1 MKISFNDNWL
11 YEGNVISVPHD
22 AMITAN
28 RHAKAPSGG
37 GCAYFEGGIYIY
49 EKVFTVPAEWEGKRI
64 QLQFEGVYRN
74 TKVYLNG
81 TEVGGAAYGYIPFFV
96 DLTDK
101 FTVGE
106 NTLKVVADNSD
117 HPNTRWYSG
126 GGIYRP
132 VWLWV
137 SEKNG
142 IAPESVKITTVSYK
156 PAAIHVEAPE
166 GSVIEILDGE
176 TVVASGSDCEIPNA
190 KLWSAETPCLYTCR
204 VTRNGDVAEEKFG
217 IRKIEWSNKGLF
229 INGQE
234 TLLRG
239 GCIHHDNGILGAATH
254 TESEWRRVQM
264 LKEAGYNALRI
275 SHNPASNALLEACD
289 YFGLYVMDET
299 WDMWY
304 NRKNKADYGLDFMV
318 NYKSDIH
325 AMVARDF
332 NHPCVIMYS
341 IGNEVSEP
349 ATEKGVA
356 LAKEMVAL
364 IHELD
369 ASRPVTGGFNLMILS
384 RSAAGK
390 GVYSE
395 DGSGRDESHDQKI
408 SGMNS
413 LVFNM
418 ITNMVGSSMNKGA
431 NSKKADAIT
440 SPVLDALDIAG
451 YNYASGRY
459 PLEGTAHPDRVVLGS
474 ETFPQDIAKN
484 WAMVKKYPYLVG
496 DFMWT
501 AWDYLGEAGGG
512 AWAYTPDGKGFQK
525 PYPWLLADM
534 GAMDILG
541 NPNGELFWAQA
552 VWGLLDAPKIAVQ
565 PVNHPGIRP
574 AKSSWRGTNALPSWS
589 WNGCEGNKAVV
600 EVYFDCSRVELVLNG
615 KGIGKA
621 KVKDCRAVFKT
632 KYVPGKLE
640 AIAYDVSGREVAR
653 SALET
658 AKAAQIHVRP
668 EKESVVPGEIVYI
681 PVTIGDGNNVECNAD
696 RKLTVKVEGGELL
709 AFGSANPRTEETF
722 HSGSYTTYYG
732 AALAVVRANGNCTIT
747 VSDGVETAKAQLVC
761 PADLGMPCGV
771 LYRKLL

>member
-11 YEGNVISVPHD
+11 YDGNIISVPHD

-37 GCAYFEGGIYIY
+37 GCAYFEGGIYTY

-101 FTVGE
+101 ITVGD
-106 NTLKVVADNSD
+106 NTLKVVADNSAQ
-117 HPNTRWYSG
+117 PNSRWYTG

-137 SEKNG
+137 GEKNG
-142 IAPESVKITTVSYK
+142 IAPESVKITTVSYN
-156 PAAIHVEAPE
+156 PAKIHVEAPE
-166 GSVIEILDGE
+166 GSAIEILDGE
-176 TVVASGSDCEIPNA
+176 TVVVAGCDCEISDA
-190 KLWSAETPCLYTCR
+190 KLWSAETPYLYTCR

-229 INGQE
+229 INGRE

-239 GCIHHDNGILGAATH
+239 GCVHHDNGILGAATY
-254 TESEWRRVQM
+254 TESEWRRVKM

-275 SHNPASNALLEACD
+275 SHNPASKAMLEACD
-289 YFGLYVMDET
+289 YYGLYVMDET

-304 NRKNKADYGLDFMV
+304 NRKNKADYGLDFMT
-318 NYKSDIH
+318 NYKSDIR

-369 ASRPVTGGFNLMILS
+369 AFRPVTGGFNLMILS

-395 DGSGRDESHDQKI
+395 DGEGRDESNEQKMA
-408 SGMNS
+408 GMNS

-418 ITNMVGSSMNKGA
+418 ITNMVGTSMNKGA

-459 PLEGTAHPDRVVLGS
+459 PLEGTAHPDRVVFGS

-600 EVYFDCSRVELVLNG
+600 EVYFDCAKVELVLNG
-615 KGIGKA
+615 KLLGKA

-640 AIAYDVSGREVAR
+640 AVAYDVSGREVAR
-653 SALET
+653 SVLET
-658 AKAAQIHVRP
+658 AKAAQIHVQP
-668 EKESVVPGEIVYI
+668 EKQSVVPGEIVYI
-681 PVTIGDGNNVECNAD
+681 PVTIGDGKNVECNAD

-709 AFGSANPRTEETF
+709 AFGSANPRTEERF

-732 AALAVVRANGNCTIT
+732 AALAIVRANGSCTIT
-747 VSDGVETAKAQLVC
+747 VSDGTETAKAQLV
-761 PADLGMPCGV
+761 
-771 LYRKLL
+771 K